1 LLKSQAKYLRDGQSG
16 RQPDTWP
23 QWYRYWV
30 ADPLVGTFEYCIYY
44 ILQLLPIDLCSAI
57 GARLGRYS
65 RKEQH
70 LLTQRARGSLRQIF
84 PRMSRRDDENFILDR
99 LRANAGRAFIESLIT
114 RRICA
119 AGRIAIE
126 DADQL
131 RATLDTDRP
140 LIFVSVHTS
149 NLGDL
154 LGAMLI
160 RLTSHKGVTTTRPFA
175 NRFRQRLVDKI
186 RRHPEVQILHPGVSA
201 ARQLLR
207 HLSLPRHSALLHLDE
222 ARDRQVHFPTLDRRV
237 PKSTNLMLAIRL
249 AEHTGALLV
258 PVHLQRNE
266 GAFFSLRCA
275 APIAPEDVS
284 LPGACKSHE
293 RRMAIAGLLDN
304 HFEEVIRQR
313 IDDWLQIYYL
323 RM

>member
-1 LLKSQAKYLRDGQSG
+1 MHLLKSQPEYPRP
-16 RQPDTWP
+16 R
-23 QWYRYWV
+23 WYRYWV
-30 ADPLVGTFEYCIYY
+30 VDPLVGTFEYCIYY
-44 ILQLLPIDLCSAI
+44 VLQVLPINLCSAI
-57 GARLGRYS
+57 GARLGRYG
-65 RKEQH
+65 RQEQY
-70 LLTQRARGSLRQIF
+70 LLTQRARASLRHLF
-84 PRMSRRDDENFILDR
+84 PRMSRRDEEDLILDR

-114 RRICA
+114 RRICD

-126 DADQL
+126 DADHLQ
-131 RATLDTDRP
+131 AALDTGRP

-154 LGAMLI
+154 LGAMLL
-160 RLTSHKGVTTTRPFA
+160 RVTGHKGVTTTRPFT
-175 NRFRQRLVDKI
+175 NRFRQRLANTM
-186 RRHPEVQILHPGVSA
+186 RRHLEVQILHPRVSA

-222 ARDRQVHFPTLDRRV
+222 ARDRQIHFPSLARPM

-258 PVHLQRNE
+258 PVYLQRNE
-266 GAFFSLRCA
+266 GVSFSLRCA
-275 APIAPEDVS
+275 APIAPEDAS
-284 LPGACKSHE
+284 LPGELSSHE
-293 RRMAIAGLLDN
+293 RRTAIARILDRD
-304 HFEEVIRQR
+304 FEAVIRER